1 MTNDNSQKPEV
12 ESGRLHT
19 NAINKLNEISNEIPL
34 LSYQALF
41 ILIGILF
48 IIYPGSIGSIRES
61 LFYTSKIS
69 IFALWGFTF
78 LRVFKRA
85 SIIIIDL
92 LSRIEYN
99 TRK

>member
-41 ILIGILF
+41 ISIGILF
-48 IIYPGSIGSIRES
+48 IIYPGSIRES